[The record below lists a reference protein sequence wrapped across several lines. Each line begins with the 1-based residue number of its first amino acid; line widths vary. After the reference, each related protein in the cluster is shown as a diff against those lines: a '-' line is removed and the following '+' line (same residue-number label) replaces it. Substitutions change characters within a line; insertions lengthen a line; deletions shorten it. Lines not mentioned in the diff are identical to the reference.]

1 MLSKK
6 FFGVVVLFILLLFVS
21 STLFAQTTEDDE
33 VIKVDTALV
42 NIPFSV
48 SDREGRGISGLTMQ
62 NFTLFEDGKQQKID
76 YLSTQDAPLN
86 IVLLLDSSQSA
97 EEIFNKI
104 KNAASEFIKQLRP
117 ADRCMI
123 VSFDE
128 AARVKSEFTNNKTVL
143 NNAIN
148 RTVLSK
154 KPGTLMRDTISVTV
168 DKELVKVKGRKAII
182 LITDGKDAGSAISKN
197 DLLYRLAES
206 DAPVYSINYE
216 TVRVMLPNN
225 ATQNTNDKNK
235 IQTYSISQKQITQIQ
250 TERRKKNEE
259 AADYLGKISEVTG
272 GRIYRKEIDNLAEAF
287 NQIAEELR
295 KQYLISFSPDEE
307 NYNISKHQIKIKVDK
322 TNVVVRM
329 KNNTLLK

>member
-6 FFGVVVLFILLLFVS
+6 FFSVVSLFILFLSVS
-21 STLFAQTTEDDE
+21 STSFAQTPEDDE

-48 SDREGRGISGLTMQ
+48 SDREGRGISGLTIQ
-62 NFTLFEDGKQQKID
+62 NFTLFEDGKQVKID

-104 KNAASEFIKQLRP
+104 KNAATEFIKQLRP

-128 AARVKSEFTNNKTVL
+128 VARVKSEFTNNKTVL